1 MNLVYLKF
9 LNTIKAFSH
18 IYVVVRGVCFMRIL
32 SIVKRQWILLLLPIL
47 LLIGTLYAHDTILS
61 KLSGKIIV
69 VDAGHGGIDPGA
81 NRPGILEKDINL
93 AIALQL
99 KNILN
104 EYGAKVVLSRQA
116 DIELSAEC
124 DNEKVR
130 GRYRR
135 DLTARVE
142 MAEESDAD
150 LFISLHANAVSNT
163 KRQGAEVFYYAKS
176 ETSKVLSTSIQAEL
190 AKVTKATP
198 TPNTADYFVLRRNKI
213 PAALIEVGYITNTEE
228 RSLLQSP
235 EHQRK
240 LAEAIARGIHDYYH
254 SVSLP
259 NTTTKDYN

>member
-1 MNLVYLKF
+1 MKML
-9 LNTIKAFSH
+9 
-18 IYVVVRGVCFMRIL
+18 YVAKRHFIL
-32 SIVKRQWILLLLPIL
+32 FLLPTM
-47 LLIGTLYAHDTILS
+47 LLISTLYAHDDIAS

-81 NRPGILEKDINL
+81 NRPGVLEKDINL

-104 EYGAKVVLSRQA
+104 DYGAKVVLSRQA
-116 DIELSAEC
+116 DIELSTEC
-124 DNEKVR
+124 DNQKVR

-150 LFISLHANAVSNT
+150 LFISIHANAVSNT
-163 KRQGAEVFYYAKS
+163 KRQGAEVFYYDKS
-176 ETSKVLSTSIQAEL
+176 KNGKALSNSIQAEL
-190 AKVTKATP
+190 VKVAKATP
-198 TPNTADYFVLRRNKI
+198 IPNTADYFVLRRNKI
-213 PAALIEVGYITNTEE
+213 PAALIEVGYITNMQE

-240 LAEAIARGIHDYYH
+240 LAEAIAKGIYEYYH
-254 SVSLP
+254 QSISSP
-259 NTTTKDYN
+259 NTTTKNNG